1 MSGKC
6 ATSVMRSSHRVTGHN
21 FQTANYQTQTKQ
33 RGQPTGNSCGT
44 SRQHGHPQKPPISQS
59 HRNNEG
65 WCHAVHVRPYSDD
78 RPNRDNKLVNIV
90 AGFIEG
96 TGAVFAAV
104 VSVVWAWHVRGMW
117 QVSALLLIVFCW
129 CVSNVWYATA
139 YVLRQ
144 YGIEIWSHWSEN
156 VAELLQ
162 QASQVALP
170 LSAVAVFSRGFR
182 ARRAVHAQ

>member
-1 MSGKC
+1 MN
-6 ATSVMRSSHRVTGHN
+6 V
-21 FQTANYQTQTKQ
+21 
-33 RGQPTGNSCGT
+33 
-44 SRQHGHPQKPPISQS
+44 I
-59 HRNNEG
+59 
-65 WCHAVHVRPYSDD
+65 
-78 RPNRDNKLVNIV
+78 

-104 VSVVWAWHVRGMW
+104 VSVVWAWHVRAMW
-117 QVSALLLIVFCW
+117 QVSALLLIVFAW
-129 CVSNVWYATA
+129 CLSNVWYATA

-144 YGIEIWSHWSEN
+144 YEIEIWSHWSEN

-170 LSAVAVFSRGFR
+170 LTAVAVFSRVFR

>member
-1 MSGKC
+1 M
-6 ATSVMRSSHRVTGHN
+6 
-21 FQTANYQTQTKQ
+21 
-33 RGQPTGNSCGT
+33 
-44 SRQHGHPQKPPISQS
+44 
-59 HRNNEG
+59 
-65 WCHAVHVRPYSDD
+65 
-78 RPNRDNKLVNIV
+78 NIV

-170 LSAVAVFSRGFR
+170 LAAVAVFSRVFR